1 MNQVVI
7 KVCTDMVNK
16 LQDLE
21 KKAQH
26 DIVYYKGAREAV
38 ILVASEVQRLTQEA
52 EQSGRQQQQPAA
64 EGTGSGKPKSSLSEI
79 RSQRAKRQKADH
91 PAE

>member
-1 MNQVVI
+1 MSHIVI

-26 DIVYYKGAREAV
+26 DVVYYKGAREAV
-38 ILVASEVQRLTQEA
+38 ILVASEVQRVTQEA
-52 EQSGRQQQQPAA
+52 EQSGRQQQPAA

-91 PAE
+91 SSE

>member
-1 MNQVVI
+1 MQDVLM
-7 KVCTDMVNK
+7 KVCSEMVNK
-16 LQDLE
+16 LADLE

-26 DIVYYKGAREAV
+26 DVVYYKGAREAV
-38 ILVASEVQRLTQEA
+38 ILVASEITKKLTED
-52 EQSGRQQQQPAA
+52 SGRQQQPTA

-91 PAE
+91 PAEQA